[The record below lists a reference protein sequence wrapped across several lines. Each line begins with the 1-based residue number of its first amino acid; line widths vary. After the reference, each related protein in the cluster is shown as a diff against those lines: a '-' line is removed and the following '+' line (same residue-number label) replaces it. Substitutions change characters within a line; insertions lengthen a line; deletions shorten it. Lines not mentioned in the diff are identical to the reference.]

1 MQMPSTPIR
10 VLLVED
16 NEDDA
21 INIRYLL
28 RMKTFHPYEVDWA
41 PTYAEGWEKLQKR
54 QHDIAIFDYR
64 LGEKTGIDLLRESQA
79 LGSRIPII
87 LLTGAE
93 SPAIDLEA
101 SQAGAAD
108 YLDKNSLDTS
118 RLERAIRYSLRHA
131 ATLQALRESQ
141 RQLELFMKHVP
152 CAIGIQDQGGHYLY
166 VNDTFQQMVGRE
178 ERELIGKTD
187 HDLWPEYTS
196 EERTREDRQVL
207 STLQA
212 RQVTEPIFNSQQ
224 NRQWLASKFPMVPE
238 EGPPMLGLA
247 AIDITDRVKAEQ
259 DLRHTTQVLDG
270 IVSNLPV
277 IAGRL
282 DDQGRVTEVAGL
294 GIRRFGRDPASW
306 VGVNLLEML
315 PQFRDKVEQAL
326 QGGSVSFSL
335 EGVHEDLPWH
345 LENHFFFDKAQ
356 GRGVI
361 FFSHD
366 VTEQK
371 ELEKELLKIA
381 DEEQQRLGRDLHDGL
396 GQHLTGIALLSSTLQ
411 SRLRTQGLPEAEQAK
426 IITEHVQEAISQT
439 RALSQGLCPV
449 QLENY
454 GLQTALESMVH
465 NMRTLHQIECHLESD
480 SEATIHDQRVAIHL
494 YRITQEAINNA
505 LKHGHATRI
514 NLALKL
520 DETENQLSIEDNGA
534 GFSMDETKRESM
546 GLRLMHYRAGMI
558 GGNLRI
564 NSIKGRGTR
573 VECFFPNLR
582 IQVPE
587 TVI

>member
-1 MQMPSTPIR
+1 MQSTSPIR

-16 NEDDA
+16 NENDA

-28 RMKTFHPYEVDWA
+28 RIKTFNVYNVDWA
-41 PTYAEGWEKLQKR
+41 STYSEGREKLQQR

-64 LGEKTGIDLLRESQA
+64 LGEKTGIDLLRESRT
-79 LGSRIPII
+79 LGCRMPII

-93 SPAIDLEA
+93 SPEIDLEA
-101 SQAGAAD
+101 SSAGAAD

-118 RLERAIRYSLRHA
+118 RLERSIRYSLRHA
-131 ATLQALRESQ
+131 STLQALRESQ

-152 CAIGIQDQGGHYLY
+152 CAIGIQDQAGRYLY
-166 VNDTFQQMVGRE
+166 VNDTFRQMVGRAE
-178 ERELIGKTD
+178 EDLIGRSDKE
-187 HDLWPEYTS
+187 LWPDFAS
-196 EERTREDRQVL
+196 EERLQQGRDVL
-207 STLQA
+207 ETLQTQ
-212 RQVTEPIFNSQQ
+212 QVTEPIYNS
-224 NRQWLASKFPMVPE
+224 NKSRSWLASKFPMVPE

-259 DLRHTTQVLDG
+259 KLRHTTQVLDG

-282 DDQGRVTEVAGL
+282 DDKGVVTEVAGQ
-294 GIRRFGRDPASW
+294 GMRRFGRETGDW
-306 VGVNLLEML
+306 IGVNLLEVL
-315 PQFRDKVEQAL
+315 PQFRDKVEQAIN
-326 QGGSVSFSL
+326 GGSVSFSL
-335 EGVHEDLPWH
+335 EGVHDDQPWH

-356 GRGVI
+356 GKGVI

-371 ELEKELLKIA
+371 ELEKELLRIA

-411 SRLRTQGLPEAEQAK
+411 SRLRNKELPEADQAK

-449 QLENY
+449 QLEKY
-454 GLQTALESMVH
+454 GLQTALEGLVH
-465 NMRTLHQIECHLESD
+465 NMRMLHEINCRLHCD
-480 SEATIHDQRVAIHL
+480 SEQPIHDQSVAIHL

-505 LKHGHATRI
+505 LKHGGATEI
-514 NLALKL
+514 DLTLKL
-520 DETENQLSIEDNGA
+520 DGMENQLVIEDNGT
-534 GFSMDETKRESM
+534 GFTLDETKRESM

-564 NSIKGRGTR
+564 KSIQGKGTR
-573 VECFFPNLR
+573 VECFFPNLQV
-582 IQVPE
+582 QVPE
-587 TVI
+587 AAG